1 VRKLYNQIIEK
12 YYVPFKKEEETLKQT
27 IHRVDNLIAE
37 ERFKH
42 ICNRDIITKEGFNG
56 SKRLD

>member
-1 VRKLYNQIIEK
+1 MRKLYNQIIEK

-37 ERFKH
+37 EGFKH

-56 SKRLD
+56 SKSLD